1 MPEITDLPTL
11 PPKWHG
17 ADYSARQIAA
27 IRERVADASF
37 GPERPVV
44 TWLLE
49 EIDWLGQQVVGHGPA
64 ATQWAVGSAPPVRCQ
79 RLPPEPLDT
88 NSQPCVRSHARIWA
102 AVGSG
107 LDLSAAGSGMPRAFT
122 ASQMASAISGV
133 LAMPTHSCCAQS
145 ASRSPP
151 QR

>member
-64 ATQWAVGSAPPVRCQ
+64 ATQWAVGYNCPTGGARQAILPVRL
-79 RLPPEPLDT
+79 RPAFPSP
-88 NSQPCVRSHARIWA
+88 RR
-102 AVGSG
+102 G
-107 LDLSAAGSGMPRAFT
+107 AGRAF
-122 ASQMASAISGV
+122 
-133 LAMPTHSCCAQS
+133 PCCC
-145 ASRSPP
+145 
-151 QR
+151 